1 MLKEPKNANH
11 LSEGALTSGLKLT
24 LDDQPIKSDKNS
36 VSSSQFTKENEKS
49 ASAKVGF
56 NFPLDPKG
64 KVTKIV
70 ETLETTAKNSSKSSG
85 NLLRGATRGTLETYK
100 GLEIERKVGN
110 SYVGAKNVLVKGVD
124 SVGGAIQIGY
134 EQSSALIAAQV
145 AIIKEGLDE
154 AISAVKDFRI
164 KKRITDSVYPIQTK
178 VFIHS
183 VTCELRCKYDI
194 KEIIGK
200 GSFSVVRR
208 AIDLQSKV
216 ERAVKLIIKNNL
228 DESQTQTIQNEVE
241 ILKSLDHPNIV
252 RVTEVVEEVNKLCI
266 VTELCTGGELFDKIV
281 DLKSFDEKTAAK
293 IMYQLLSGL
302 IHIHKKGYIHMD
314 LKPENIMFS
323 DSTSDTIK
331 IIDLGIAQQSS
342 TSKQNKHRFGSVTSK

>member
-1 MLKEPKNANH
+1 MLKDAKNANH
-11 LSEGALTSGLKLT
+11 LSEGALTPRLKLA
-24 LDDQPIKSDKNS
+24 LDEPSIKSDHNS
-36 VSSSQFTKENEKS
+36 ASSSQFTKGNDIS
-49 ASAKVGF
+49 ASAKLGINLAF
-56 NFPLDPKG
+56 NSKG
-64 KVTKIV
+64 KATKIV
-70 ETLETTAKNSSKSSG
+70 ETIETTAKNSSKSSG
-85 NLLRGATRGTLETYK
+85 NLLRGATRGTFDTYK
-100 GLEIERKVGN
+100 GLEIEKKVGN
-110 SYVGAKNVLVKGVD
+110 SYTGAKNVLIKGVD

-134 EQSSALIAAQV
+134 VQSSALIAAQV

-164 KKRITDSVYPIQTK
+164 KKRITDIISPILKK

-183 VTCELRCKYDI
+183 ITCELRCKYDI

-208 AIDLQSKV
+208 ATDLQSQV
-216 ERAVKLIIKNNL
+216 ERAVKIIIKNNL

-252 RVTEVVEEVNKLCI
+252 RVTEIVEEVNKLCI

-281 DLKSFDEKTAAK
+281 DLKYFDEKTAAK

-331 IIDLGIAQQSS
+331 IIDLGIAQQLS
-342 TSKQNKHRFGSVTSK
+342 TSTQSKHRFGSVTSK